1 MNYKPGLQ
9 RRIILHLTDMDIN
22 AKLMAKEI
30 KMWIWGFD
38 TINELLDI
46 FAKPKIVRVT
56 GL

>member
-30 KMWIWGFD
+30 KMWIWDID

-46 FAKPKIVRVT
+46 FGKQRIVRI
-56 GL
+56 LD